1 MLIFWRFFHRREK
14 FNLIK
19 HLYLCSK
26 AMKIRMVFGKH
37 KTQFSKS
44 NTVKQ
49 IPDSAGPIGHPL
61 SAVWPVVAGADS
73 WSPGCVGTQG
83 MTMSQCADDPA
94 LTSPAQWQLDSGLWP
109 VWREPQAPGAGHG
122 GVRTPGLRGHQAGA
136 QVRSIVHSLY
146 LKSILLLPQKCN
158 PPLCLK
164 SLYHCLPS

>member
-136 QVRSIVHSLY
+136 QVRLY